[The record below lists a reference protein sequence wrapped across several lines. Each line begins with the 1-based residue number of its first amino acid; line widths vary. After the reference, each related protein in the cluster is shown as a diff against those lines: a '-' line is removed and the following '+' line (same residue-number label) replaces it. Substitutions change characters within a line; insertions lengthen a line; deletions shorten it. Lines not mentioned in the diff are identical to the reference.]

1 MSLWLKH
8 LHTLYQTN
16 RFHLSHALKSTSR
29 KECAITFNMQ
39 IWFRSVCFEVI
50 MMMCGLV
57 FNSYL
62 VTIRTCGSTEKLYR
76 RKRLITGNQVRAYD
90 NTNFKI
96 VCKLMSNQY
105 LLDVRKMLLCIGSS
119 WWTLSILLFH

>member
-1 MSLWLKH
+1 MSLLLKL
-8 LHTLYQTN
+8 LHTLYLTN
-16 RFHLSHALKSTSR
+16 RFYLSHALKSTLC
-29 KECAITFNMQ
+29 KECTIIFNLQ
-39 IWFRSVCFEVI
+39 IWFRSVCVEVI

-57 FNSYL
+57 FNAFL

-76 RKRLITGNQVRAYD
+76 RKSLITGNQVRAYDD

-105 LLDVRKMLLCIGSS
+105 RLDVRKMLLCIGLS
-119 WWTLSILLFH
+119 W